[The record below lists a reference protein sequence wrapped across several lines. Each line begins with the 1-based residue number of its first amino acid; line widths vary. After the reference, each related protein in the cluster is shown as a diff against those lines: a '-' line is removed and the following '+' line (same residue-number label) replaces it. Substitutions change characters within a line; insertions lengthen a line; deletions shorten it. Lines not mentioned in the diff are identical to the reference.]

1 MEQRLL
7 RPKDAAKKAG
17 ISVSHLYALVAQNEF
32 PQLIKISERISA
44 LLESEVDDWIDNK
57 ISISRN
63 NNLQKLTNG
72 EKS

>member
-17 ISVSHLYALVAQNEF
+17 ISVSHLYALAAQNEF

-44 LLESEVDDWIDNK
+44 LLESEVDDWILEKVEQARNRENNK
-57 ISISRN
+57 DGS
-63 NNLQKLTNG
+63 
-72 EKS
+72 

>member
-1 MEQRLL
+1 MEKKLL

-44 LLESEVDDWIDNK
+44 FLESEVDDWILK
-57 ISISRN
+57 KVELSR
-63 NNLQKLTNG
+63 K
-72 EKS
+72 